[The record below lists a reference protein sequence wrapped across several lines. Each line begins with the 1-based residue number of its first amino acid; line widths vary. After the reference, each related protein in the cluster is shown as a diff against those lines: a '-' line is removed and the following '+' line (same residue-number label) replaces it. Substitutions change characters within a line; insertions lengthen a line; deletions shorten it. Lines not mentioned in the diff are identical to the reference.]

1 VHYLSPYD
9 VLLIHQRLLDE
20 YGGMVG
26 ITESGF
32 GRLETAVFTPLQSM
46 FGEDLYPDLPAK
58 AAALYAAII
67 GNHPFSD
74 GNKRVAL
81 VALDL
86 MMSMNGASLVADNE
100 SAYEFT
106 LRVASG
112 GVPREE
118 IEAWVR
124 ARAICDA
131 EPADSRMSAR
141 HLTLS
146 DLFTIRD
153 GIATSDPARF
163 AVANS
168 NGLLTAL
175 TTPFQGAFGQEA
187 FPTLEDKAAALVFL
201 LIANHPFYDG
211 NKRIAGGALRLF
223 LERNGCP
230 LRATPAELR
239 AFTRLVLDT
248 HSPRDE
254 RLKAWVLDHIPT
266 R

>member
-1 VHYLSPYD
+1 VYYLSPYD
-9 VLLIHQRLLDE
+9 LITIHQRLLDG
-20 YGGMVG
+20 YGGMAG
-26 ITESGF
+26 ITEAGF
-32 GRLETAVFTPLQSM
+32 GRLETAAYAPQQSM
-46 FGEDLYPDLPAK
+46 FGDDLYPDLPAK
-58 AAALYAAII
+58 AAALYASII
-67 GNHPFSD
+67 SNHPFSD

-86 MMSMNGASLVADNE
+86 MLRQNGASLVADNDTVY
-100 SAYEFT
+100 AFT

-112 GVPREE
+112 AVVRTE

-124 ARAICDA
+124 AHAICDV

-146 DLFTIRD
+146 DLFAIRD
-153 GIATSDPARF
+153 GIASNDPARF

-187 FPTLEDKAAALVFL
+187 FPTLADKAAALVFL

-211 NKRIAGGALRLF
+211 NKRIASGALRLF
-223 LERNGCP
+223 LERNGQP
-230 LRATPAELR
+230 LRATPTELR
-239 AFTRLVLDT
+239 AFTRMVLDT

-254 RLKAWVLDHIPT
+254 RLKEWILARV
-266 R
+266 